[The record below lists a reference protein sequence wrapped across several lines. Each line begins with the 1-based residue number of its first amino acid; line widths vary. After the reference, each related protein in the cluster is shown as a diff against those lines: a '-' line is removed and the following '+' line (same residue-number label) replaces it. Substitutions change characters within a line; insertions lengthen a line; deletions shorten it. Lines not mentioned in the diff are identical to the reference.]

1 MTDEVNG
8 GTPAL
13 NKALAAVQKE
23 LPKITAGQT
32 ADAGSYKYK
41 YADLADINPEI
52 MPLLGKNGLAWV
64 TRPTWED
71 GQFVLRYELRHESG
85 QMLDGV
91 YPLHFAG
98 GPQAVGKEITYARRY
113 ALCAVT
119 GIATG
124 GDDDDGQSAQK
135 AVHEMPAQAQRGKA
149 RAAERRAPDVDAQ
162 RRKYHAMR
170 AQLGWSEERGHD
182 FIAELSAG
190 RFQRWSDLDER
201 GRSIVL
207 DAMGEQIR
215 ALPTDEPE
223 DGPMFPDPTSP
234 DPRIDPN
241 TGEVER

>member
-1 MTDEVNG
+1 MTDEVNPFKRKG

-23 LPKITAGQT
+23 LPSIGASQT
-32 ADAGSYKYK
+32 ADAGSYSYK
-41 YADLADINPEI
+41 YADLADINPKI
-52 MPLLGKNGLAWV
+52 MPLLGENGLAWV

-71 GQFVLRYELRHESG
+71 GQFFLRYELRHESG
-85 QMLDGV
+85 EMLGGI

-135 AVHEMPAQAQRGKA
+135 AARELPAQAARGKA

-170 AQLGWSEERGHD
+170 AQLGWSEEMGHAFIHDLSRGK
-182 FIAELSAG
+182 AEG
-190 RFQRWSDLDER
+190 WSDLDER
-201 GRSIVL
+201 GRSYVL

-215 ALPTDEPE
+215 ALPTDDP
-223 DGPMFPDPTSP
+223 DGPMFPDGV
-234 DPRIDPN
+234 DPA
-241 TGEVER
+241 TGEVTT